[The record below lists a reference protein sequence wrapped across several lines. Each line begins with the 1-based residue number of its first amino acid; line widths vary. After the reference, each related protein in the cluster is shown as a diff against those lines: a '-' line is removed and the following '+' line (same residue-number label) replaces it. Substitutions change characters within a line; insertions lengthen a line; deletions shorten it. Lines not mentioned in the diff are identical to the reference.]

1 MPAIGRV
8 DINVYRTELGA
19 EVLAFE
25 NEACGPQTSG
35 DRGLLK
41 NPDFNI
47 RDNERFALDKGRL
60 DRRNPLLLVDE
71 LAMRKR
77 ASEVITVNA
86 MKEST
91 AAQLNGAPASLSRL
105 TISCLCIS
113 GSPCVG

>member
-71 LAMRKR
+71 LAR
-77 ASEVITVNA
+77 
-86 MKEST
+86 
-91 AAQLNGAPASLSRL
+91 PASLSRL

>member
-60 DRRNPLLLVDE
+60 DRCYPVRLVDG

-77 ASEVITVNA
+77 ASAVITVNPT
-86 MKEST
+86 KEST
-91 AAQLNGAPASLSRL
+91 AAQSNGTHGLSLEA
-105 TISCLCIS
+105 
-113 GSPCVG
+113 